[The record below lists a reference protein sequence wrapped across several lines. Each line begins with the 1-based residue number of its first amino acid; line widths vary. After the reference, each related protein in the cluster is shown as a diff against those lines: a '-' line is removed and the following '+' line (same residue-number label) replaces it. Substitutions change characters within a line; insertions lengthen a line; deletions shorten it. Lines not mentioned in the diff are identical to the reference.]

1 MLQDAIDDGDNE
13 SICEDSMNAEH
24 ESENIVDNVSTDK
37 ENIPPVP
44 ESAPLPKSAPAP
56 VPKRKRKLVK
66 PKPKVCLMTHKI
78 QLRTYNQRSASQLRI
93 SKRNWSYLI
102 TEPRDAMHTS
112 DVPIISE

>member
-1 MLQDAIDDGDNE
+1 MLQDVINDGDDK

-44 ESAPLPKSAPAP
+44 ESAPAP
-56 VPKRKRKLVK
+56 VSERKRKLVK

-102 TEPRDAMHTS
+102 TEPRDATHIVMH
-112 DVPIISE
+112 